1 MRSTLIIGVVLIVAG
16 VVALGYGGVSYT
28 TREEVID
35 VGPLKV
41 AKDERRTFPI
51 PPVAGGALLVGGL
64 VLVILGARG
73 K

>member
-1 MRSTLIIGVVLIVAG
+1 MRTPLIIGVVLIVAG
-16 VVALGYGGVSYT
+16 VVALAYGGVSYT

-35 VGPLKV
+35 VGPLEV
-41 AKDERRTFPI
+41 AKEERRTFPI

-73 K
+73 R